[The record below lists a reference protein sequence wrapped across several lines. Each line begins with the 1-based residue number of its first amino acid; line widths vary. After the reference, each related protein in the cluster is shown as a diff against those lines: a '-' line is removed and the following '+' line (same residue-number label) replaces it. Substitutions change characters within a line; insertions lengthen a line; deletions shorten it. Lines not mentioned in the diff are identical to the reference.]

1 MVTAKTIIIINVV
14 LLAISII
21 VLSLSSYGLGINRD
35 NQDSPAYQAAS
46 SFLSISA
53 VSTVV
58 LIISLIGMILFNV
71 GCIGSSV
78 KLSTVGENGM
88 IHSTEFPMFPQGITQ
103 QAAPP
108 QYPQQEFFQQ

>member
-35 NQDSPAYQAAS
+35 NQESPAYQAAS

-88 IHSTEFPMFPQGITQ
+88 IHSTEIPMFPRGITQ
-103 QAAPP
+103 QAMPP